1 MIMLHNSEK
10 MWYNIRII
18 FGENMRYIYQNT
30 DWHCFRWC
38 GEKIQNLLLEIK
50 KSQGYLLGKM
60 DSLGFDVKNNALLQV
75 LTENII
81 KSSEIEGQI
90 LDKHLVRSSIARRLG
105 IDIGGET
112 PVSRDIEGVVE
123 MMLDATQ
130 NYSSNMTKER
140 LIGWHAALFPTGF
153 SGMYKI
159 NVGGYRTDELG
170 PMQIVSGYTGNE
182 KIHYEAPKAG
192 LLEGEMNE
200 LINYINTEKETDFLI
215 QAGIVHLWFV
225 ILHPFDDGN
234 GRIARALTDMI
245 LARSDDSKFRFY
257 SMSSQIQKNRKS
269 YYEVLEK
276 TQKGSMDITNWLLW
290 FLENLLIAIQSSGE
304 ITDKVLQKAEFWQ
317 KNSNLVFNERQIKV
331 LNRFMDNFEG
341 NLTTTKW
348 AKMCNCSQ
356 DTANLDINDLIDK
369 KILKKTGKGRATHY
383 LLRK

>member
-1 MIMLHNSEK
+1 MK
-10 MWYNIRII
+10 
-18 FGENMRYIYQNT
+18 YIYQNA
-30 DWHCFRWC
+30 DWHSFTYF
-38 GEKIQNLLLEIK
+38 GDKIQTLLLEIK
-50 KSQGYLLGKM
+50 KAQGYLLGKM
-60 DSLGFDVKNNALLQV
+60 DALGFDVKNNALLQV

-90 LDKHLVRSSIARRLG
+90 LDKHIVRSSIARRLG
-105 IDIGGET
+105 IDLGGET

-130 NYSSNMTKER
+130 NYTQNMTKER
-140 LIGWHAALFPTGF
+140 IIGWHAALFPTGF

-159 NVGGYRTDELG
+159 NVGNYRTDEQG
-170 PMQIVSGYTGNE
+170 PMQVVSGYAGKE
-182 KIHYEAPKAG
+182 RVHYEAPPAEF
-192 LLEGEMNE
+192 LEFEMQD
-200 LINYINTEKETDFLI
+200 LIDYINSETEEDCLI
-215 QAGIVHLWFV
+215 KAGIVHLWFV

-234 GRIARALTDMI
+234 GRIARALTDMM

-269 YYEVLEK
+269 YYAILEK
-276 TQKGSMDITNWLLW
+276 TQKGTMDITNWLVW

-304 ITDKVLQKAEFWQ
+304 ITNNVLKRAEFWQ
-317 KNSNLVFNERQIKV
+317 KNANLVFNERQIKV

-356 DTANLDINDLIDK
+356 DTATIDINELIAK
-369 KILKKTGKGRATHY
+369 KILKRIGKGRSTHY
-383 LLRK
+383 TMR

>member
-1 MIMLHNSEK
+1 ME
-10 MWYNIRII
+10 
-18 FGENMRYIYQNT
+18 YIYQNA
-30 DWHCFRWC
+30 DWHSFRWC

-50 KSQGYLLGKM
+50 KSQGFLLGKM

-130 NYSSNMTKER
+130 NYTSEMTKER

-159 NVGGYRTDELG
+159 NVGNYRTDELG
-170 PMQIVSGYTGNE
+170 PMQVISGYEGKE
-182 KIHYEAPKAG
+182 KVHYEAPSA
-192 LLEGEMNE
+192 LILEKEME
-200 LINYINTEKETDFLI
+200 DSLNYINTDNEYDFLI
-215 QAGIVHLWFV
+215 KAGVVHLWFV

-269 YYEVLEK
+269 YYEILEK
-276 TQKGSMDITNWLLW
+276 TQKGSMDITNWLVW

-304 ITDKVLQKAEFWQ
+304 ITNKVLQKAEFWQ
-317 KNSNLVFNERQIKV
+317 KNSNIVFNERQIKV

-356 DTANLDINDLIDK
+356 DTATLDINDLIVK
-369 KILKKTGKGRATHY
+369 KILKKVGKGRATHY
-383 LLRK
+383 LLCK

>member
-1 MIMLHNSEK
+1 MK
-10 MWYNIRII
+10 
-18 FGENMRYIYQNT
+18 YIYQNA
-30 DWHCFRWC
+30 DWHRFRWC

-159 NVGGYRTDELG
+159 NVGNYRNDELG
-170 PMQIVSGYTGNE
+170 PMQVISGYAGKE
-182 KIHYEAPKAG
+182 KIHYEAPSA
-192 LLEGEMNE
+192 LILENEMNE
-200 LINYINTEKETDFLI
+200 FLNYINTNNEYDSLI
-215 QAGIVHLWFV
+215 KAGIVHLWFV

-356 DTANLDINDLIDK
+356 DTASLDINDLIAK
-369 KILKKTGKGRATHY
+369 KIMKKVGKGRATHY

>member
-1 MIMLHNSEK
+1 MK
-10 MWYNIRII
+10 
-18 FGENMRYIYQNT
+18 YIYQNA
-30 DWHCFRWC
+30 DWHSFRWC

-159 NVGGYRTDELG
+159 NVGNYRNDELG
-170 PMQIVSGYTGNE
+170 PMQVISGYAGKE
-182 KIHYEAPKAG
+182 KIHYEAPSA
-192 LLEGEMNE
+192 LILEKEMNE
-200 LINYINTEKETDFLI
+200 FLNYINTDNEYDSLI
-215 QAGIVHLWFV
+215 KAGIVHLWFV

-341 NLTTTKW
+341 NLTTIKW

-356 DTANLDINDLIDK
+356 DTASLDINDLIAK
-369 KILKKTGKGRATHY
+369 KIMKKVGKGRATHY

>member
-1 MIMLHNSEK
+1 MHNSEK

-18 FGENMRYIYQNT
+18 FGESMKYIYQNT
-30 DWHCFRWC
+30 DWHSFRWY

-159 NVGGYRTDELG
+159 NVGNYRNDELG
-170 PMQIVSGYTGNE
+170 PMQVISGYTGNE

-192 LLEGEMNE
+192 LIEGEMNE

-269 YYEVLEK
+269 YYEILEK
-276 TQKGSMDITNWLLW
+276 TQKGSMDITNWLVW

-317 KNSNLVFNERQIKV
+317 KNSNVVFNERQIKV

-356 DTANLDINDLIDK
+356 DTASLDINDLIAK
-369 KILKKTGKGRATHY
+369 KIMKKVGKGRATHY

>member
-1 MIMLHNSEK
+1 

-30 DWHCFRWC
+30 DWHSFRWC
-38 GEKIQNLLLEIK
+38 GDKIQNLLLEIK

-60 DSLGFDVKNNALLQV
+60 DSLGFDVKNNALLQI

-90 LDKHLVRSSIARRLG
+90 LDKHLVRSSVARRLG

-130 NYSSNMTKER
+130 NYSSQMTKER
-140 LIGWHAALFPTGF
+140 LIGWHAALFPTGY
-153 SGMYKI
+153 SGIYKI

-170 PMQIVSGYTGNE
+170 PMQVISGYTGNE
-182 KIHYEAPKAG
+182 KVHYEAPKAG

-269 YYEVLEK
+269 YYEILEK
-276 TQKGSMDITNWLLW
+276 TQKGSMDITNWLVW

-317 KNSNLVFNERQIKV
+317 KNSNVVFNERQIKV

-356 DTANLDINDLIDK
+356 DTATLDINDLIDK

>member
-1 MIMLHNSEK
+1 MK
-10 MWYNIRII
+10 
-18 FGENMRYIYQNT
+18 YIYQNP
-30 DWHCFRWC
+30 DWHSFTYF
-38 GEKIQNLLLEIK
+38 GDKIQNLLFEIK
-50 KSQGYLLGKM
+50 KAQGYLLGKM
-60 DSLGFDVKNNALLQV
+60 DALGFDVKNNALLQV

-90 LDKHLVRSSIARRLG
+90 LDKHIVRSSIARRLG
-105 IDIGGET
+105 IDLGGET

-130 NYSSNMTKER
+130 NYALNMTKER
-140 LIGWHAALFPTGF
+140 IVGWHAALFPTGF

-159 NVGGYRTDELG
+159 NVGNYRTDEQG
-170 PMQIVSGYTGNE
+170 PMQVVSGYAGKE
-182 KIHYEAPKAG
+182 KVHYEAPSAEF
-192 LLEGEMNE
+192 LEAEMKD
-200 LINYINTEKETDFLI
+200 LIDYINTETEEDCLI
-215 QAGIVHLWFV
+215 KAGIVHLWFV

-234 GRIARALTDMI
+234 GRIARALTDMM

-269 YYEVLEK
+269 YYEILEK
-276 TQKGSMDITNWLLW
+276 TQKGTMDITNWLVW

-304 ITDKVLQKAEFWQ
+304 ITNNVLKKAEFWQ
-317 KNSNLVFNERQIKV
+317 KNASIVFNERQIKV

-356 DTANLDINDLIDK
+356 DTATTDINELIAK
-369 KILKKTGKGRATHY
+369 KILKRLGKGRSTHY
-383 LLRK
+383 TMR

>member
-1 MIMLHNSEK
+1 

-18 FGENMRYIYQNT
+18 FGENMRYIYQNA
-30 DWHCFRWC
+30 DWHSFRWC

-130 NYSSNMTKER
+130 NYPSEMTKDR
-140 LIGWHAALFPTGF
+140 LIGWHAALFPTGY

-170 PMQIVSGYTGNE
+170 PMQVISGYEGKE

-200 LINYINTEKETDFLI
+200 LINYINTDKETDFLI

-290 FLENLLIAIQSSGE
+290 FLENLLIAIQSNGE

>member
-1 MIMLHNSEK
+1 MK
-10 MWYNIRII
+10 
-18 FGENMRYIYQNT
+18 YIYQNT
-30 DWHCFRWC
+30 DWHSFRWY

-159 NVGGYRTDELG
+159 NVGNYRNDELG
-170 PMQIVSGYTGNE
+170 PMQVISGYAGKE
-182 KIHYEAPKAG
+182 KIHYEAPSA
-192 LLEGEMNE
+192 LILEKEMNE
-200 LINYINTEKETDFLI
+200 FLNYINTDNEYDSLI
-215 QAGIVHLWFV
+215 KAGIVHLWFV

-356 DTANLDINDLIDK
+356 DTASLDINDLIAK
-369 KILKKTGKGRATHY
+369 KIMKKVGKGRATHY
-383 LLRK
+383 LLCK

>member
-1 MIMLHNSEK
+1 

-30 DWHCFRWC
+30 DWHSFRWC
-38 GEKIQNLLLEIK
+38 GDKIQNLLLEIK

-60 DSLGFDVKNNALLQV
+60 DSLGFDVKNNALLQI

-90 LDKHLVRSSIARRLG
+90 LDKHLVRSSVARRLG

-130 NYSSNMTKER
+130 NYSSQMTKER
-140 LIGWHAALFPTGF
+140 LIGWHAALFPTGY

-170 PMQIVSGYTGNE
+170 PMQVISGYTGNE
-182 KIHYEAPKAG
+182 KVHYEAPKAG

-269 YYEVLEK
+269 YYEILEK
-276 TQKGSMDITNWLLW
+276 TQKGSMDITNWLVW

-317 KNSNLVFNERQIKV
+317 KNSNVVFNERQIKV

-356 DTANLDINDLIDK
+356 DTATLDINDLIDK

>member
-1 MIMLHNSEK
+1 

-18 FGENMRYIYQNT
+18 FGENMRYIYQNS
-30 DWHCFRWC
+30 DWHSFRWC

-60 DSLGFDVKNNALLQV
+60 DSLGFDIKNNALLQV

-90 LDKHLVRSSIARRLG
+90 LDKHLVRSSIAKRLG

-112 PVSRDIEGVVE
+112 PVARDIEGVVE
-123 MMLDATQ
+123 MMLNATQ

-153 SGMYKI
+153 SGIYKI

-170 PMQIVSGYTGNE
+170 TMQVVSGYTGNE

-356 DTANLDINDLIDK
+356 DTASLDINDLIAK
-369 KILKKTGKGRATHY
+369 KIMKKVGKGRATHY

>member
-1 MIMLHNSEK
+1 
-10 MWYNIRII
+10 MWYNIRKT
-18 FGENMRYIYQNT
+18 FGESMKYIYQNA
-30 DWHCFRWC
+30 DWHSFRWC

-90 LDKHLVRSSIARRLG
+90 LDKHLVHSSIARRLG

-130 NYSSNMTKER
+130 NYSAEMTKDR

-159 NVGGYRTDELG
+159 NVGNYRTDELG
-170 PMQIVSGYTGNE
+170 PMQVISGYEGKE
-182 KIHYEAPKAG
+182 KIHYEAPPASI
-192 LLEGEMNE
+192 LENEMNE
-200 LINYINTEKETDFLI
+200 FLNYINTNNEYDSLI
-215 QAGIVHLWFV
+215 KAGIVHLWFV

-269 YYEVLEK
+269 YYEILEK
-276 TQKGSMDITNWLLW
+276 TQKGSMDIRNWLLW

-317 KNSNLVFNERQIKV
+317 KNSNVVFNERQIKI

>member
-1 MIMLHNSEK
+1 

-18 FGENMRYIYQNT
+18 FGENMRYIYQNA
-30 DWHCFRWC
+30 DWHSFRWC

-159 NVGGYRTDELG
+159 NVGNYRNDELG
-170 PMQIVSGYTGNE
+170 PMQVISGYAGKE
-182 KIHYEAPKAG
+182 KIHYEAPSA
-192 LLEGEMNE
+192 LILEKEMNE
-200 LINYINTEKETDFLI
+200 FLNYINTDNEYDSLI
-215 QAGIVHLWFV
+215 KAGIVHLWFV

-356 DTANLDINDLIDK
+356 DTASLDINDLIAK
-369 KILKKTGKGRATHY
+369 KIMKKVGKGRATHY

>member
-1 MIMLHNSEK
+1 

-18 FGENMRYIYQNT
+18 FGESMKYIYQNT
-30 DWHCFRWC
+30 DWHSFRWY

-159 NVGGYRTDELG
+159 NVGNYRNDELG
-170 PMQIVSGYTGNE
+170 PMQVISGYAGKE
-182 KIHYEAPKAG
+182 KIHYEAPSA
-192 LLEGEMNE
+192 LILEKEMNE
-200 LINYINTEKETDFLI
+200 FLNYINTDNEYDSLI
-215 QAGIVHLWFV
+215 KAGIVHLWFV

-269 YYEVLEK
+269 YYEILEK
-276 TQKGSMDITNWLLW
+276 TQKGSMDITNWLVW

-317 KNSNLVFNERQIKV
+317 KNSNVVFNERQIKV

-356 DTANLDINDLIDK
+356 DTATLDINDLIDK

>member
-1 MIMLHNSEK
+1 MHNSEK

-18 FGENMRYIYQNT
+18 FGESMKYIYQNT
-30 DWHCFRWC
+30 DWHSFRWY

-159 NVGGYRTDELG
+159 NVGNYRNDELG
-170 PMQIVSGYTGNE
+170 PMQVISGYTGNE

-192 LLEGEMNE
+192 LIEGEMNE

-269 YYEVLEK
+269 YYEILEK
-276 TQKGSMDITNWLLW
+276 TQKGSMDITNWLVW

-317 KNSNLVFNERQIKV
+317 KNSNVVFNERQIKV

-356 DTANLDINDLIDK
+356 DTASLDINDLIAK
-369 KILKKTGKGRATHY
+369 KIMKKVGKGRATHY
-383 LLRK
+383 LLCK